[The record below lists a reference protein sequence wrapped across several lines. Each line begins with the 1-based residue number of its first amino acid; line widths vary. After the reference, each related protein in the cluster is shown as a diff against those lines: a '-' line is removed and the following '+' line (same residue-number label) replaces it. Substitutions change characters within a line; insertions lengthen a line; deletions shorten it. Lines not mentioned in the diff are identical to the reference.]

1 MRVRQPDLQLVLLL
15 LPLLLLL
22 QLSPT
27 PTGSLEVFALE
38 KNLGLMCVFLHKY

>member
-27 PTGSLEVFALE
+27 PTGSLEVFALK
-38 KNLGLMCVFLHKY
+38 KNLDLICVLLLKI